1 MEINFENLKYN
12 LYELLNVSDSFNINL
27 IKKNYIKLIKK
38 FHPDKNS
45 ELEED
50 IYYHIILAGQILLNN
65 NTKQKYDDYI
75 LNKHNNHNELK
86 NNFSNH
92 INNIKKKENYI
103 QDFNN
108 KTNELNDLHGYNNF
122 INNKLISD
130 YDNYK
135 NNRNNNSIIIENKE
149 YKSLNDFNENFKI
162 NKLPNGNFH
171 NQIIDYIGYPLEIS
185 NYINN
190 NIYTNIEDINKL
202 YVNDSVNT
210 SIFSSLD
217 NAFLLHPELDNIFNN
232 LSVIDKFENEKKFR

>member
-92 INNIKKKENYI
+92 IINIK
-103 QDFNN
+103 
-108 KTNELNDLHGYNNF
+108 
-122 INNKLISD
+122 
-130 YDNYK
+130 
-135 NNRNNNSIIIENKE
+135 
-149 YKSLNDFNENFKI
+149 
-162 NKLPNGNFH
+162 
-171 NQIIDYIGYPLEIS
+171 
-185 NYINN
+185 
-190 NIYTNIEDINKL
+190 
-202 YVNDSVNT
+202 
-210 SIFSSLD
+210 
-217 NAFLLHPELDNIFNN
+217 
-232 LSVIDKFENEKKFR
+232 